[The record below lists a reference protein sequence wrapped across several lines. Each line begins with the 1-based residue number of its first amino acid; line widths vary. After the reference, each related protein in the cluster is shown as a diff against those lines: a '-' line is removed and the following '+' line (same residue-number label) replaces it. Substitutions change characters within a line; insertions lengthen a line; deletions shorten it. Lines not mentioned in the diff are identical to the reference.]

1 MHFVMNVLNSAKKEL
16 ERILNDAI
24 SSRSCRIF
32 FVNFLFSNAKPYNI
46 APVYFIRNYVIK
58 TSVYVCKE

>member
-16 ERILNDAI
+16 EKILNDAI

-32 FVNFLFSNAKPYNI
+32 IVNCIFYPKLYNKDLCI
-46 APVYFIRNYVIK
+46 
-58 TSVYVCKE
+58 CL